1 MGGIGHHGLPGS
13 AAATPNALVLAVL
26 VASALGAK

>member
-1 MGGIGHHGLPGS
+1 MMTHRGLPGS